1 VRTTNTAV
9 LARRVRI
16 HDEYATL
23 PHEAGWASEAV
34 FFTQA
39 EGDHPTL
46 EIVTEVSPDGI
57 HWIPRGGT
65 QTLDAQDTI
74 IDSTLTTFG
83 NWVRLRI
90 TGADQDHPARILVH
104 LNLKS

>member
-1 VRTTNTAV
+1 M
-9 LARRVRI
+9 
-16 HDEYATL
+16 
-23 PHEAGWASEAV
+23 
-34 FFTQA
+34 
-39 EGDHPTL
+39 
-46 EIVTEVSPDGI
+46 
-57 HWIPRGGT
+57 
-65 QTLDAQDTI
+65 